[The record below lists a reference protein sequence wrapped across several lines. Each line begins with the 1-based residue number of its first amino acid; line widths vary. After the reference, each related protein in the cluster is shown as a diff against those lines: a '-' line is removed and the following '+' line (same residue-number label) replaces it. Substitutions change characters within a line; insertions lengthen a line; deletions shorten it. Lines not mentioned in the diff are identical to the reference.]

1 VLLTLLCGFS
11 IYTSWLLASLHE
23 APNGERLNTYR
34 EMGEAILGGRCCM
47 HFPSLTQQAG

>member
-1 VLLTLLCGFS
+1 MLCGFS

-34 EMGEAILGGRCCM
+34 EMGEAILGEQTFRCLLLLEGDM
-47 HFPSLTQQAG
+47 RVL